1 MVVTLFNVLIAE
13 DCDTDYILLEHQ
25 LKKLLLSVECERAAN
40 LRELTDQLRR
50 RWDFIVSDYHLSDVE
65 GEDLLSL
72 VAQNHFDAPCLILS
86 GLIESVPSIDALPN
100 VYACVQKGDRAAFRI
115 AVLAVANRGCSTI

>member
-1 MVVTLFNVLIAE
+1 LFNILIAE
-13 DCDTDYILLEHQ
+13 DCDTDYMLLEHQ

-40 LRELTDQLRR
+40 RRELTDLLRR
-50 RWDFIVSDYHLSDVE
+50 RWDFIVSDYHLSDIE

-100 VYACVQKGDRAAFRI
+100 VRACIQKGDRAAFRN
-115 AVLAVANRGCSTI
+115 AVLAVANGDAHH

>member
-1 MVVTLFNVLIAE
+1 MFTVLIAE
-13 DCDTDYILLEHQ
+13 DCDSDYILLEHQ

-100 VYACVQKGDRAAFRI
+100 IHACIQKGDRAALRN
-115 AVLAVANRGCSTI
+115 AVLAVANKGEHH